1 MNEQRNY
8 NEEEYIKTKL
18 KEMRR
23 EEPFKFFMMLIKK
36 EIQYFLRQFKK

>member
-8 NEEEYIKTKL
+8 NEEEYIKAKL